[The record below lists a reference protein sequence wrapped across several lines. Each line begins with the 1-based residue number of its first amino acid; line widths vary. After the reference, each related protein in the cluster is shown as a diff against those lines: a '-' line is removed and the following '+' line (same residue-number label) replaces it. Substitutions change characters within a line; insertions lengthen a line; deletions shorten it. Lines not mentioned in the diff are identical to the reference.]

1 MFFFLSIYIW
11 ILTPIKAI
19 FFKKYNKYKN
29 KYLQLKQQG
38 GDVLLKDHNNN
49 SMTSFRNRPK
59 LDNLLSNIKKL
70 DNKAFYDESIIGG
83 LSDKEK
89 YYFLYSTIK
98 KI

>member
-1 MFFFLSIYIW
+1 
-11 ILTPIKAI
+11 
-19 FFKKYNKYKN
+19 
-29 KYLQLKQQG
+29 
-38 GDVLLKDHNNN
+38 
-49 SMTSFRNRPK
+49 MTSFRNRPK